1 MKISRIKLVAL
12 AITMGLSSSTVALT
26 PAYAAATQADVDYS
40 TQVSQLTTTLAKVA
54 ADYDKAHA
62 NPPIFAVGSKF
73 KAYKDRATKTSDKF
87 LLVIKKLKG
96 LTPSSG
102 FAKSGPMLTSYMDLL
117 EKAVTATNAAINK
130 NDTKAIQNGNK
141 MMANVGSASSAW
153 SKAYADDAAAL
164 NG

>member
-1 MKISRIKLVAL
+1 MKTSRIKLFAVAL
-12 AITMGLSSSTVALT
+12 TVGLSLTTVALV
-26 PAYAAATQADVDYS
+26 PAHAAATQADVDYS

-141 MMANVGSASSAW
+141 MMANAGSASSAW

>member
-1 MKISRIKLVAL
+1 MKTSRIKLFAVAL
-12 AITMGLSSSTVALT
+12 TVGLSLATVALV
-26 PAYAAATQADVDYS
+26 PAHAAATQADVDYV